1 MKTTLVITTA
11 MAAVMATAIAAPA
24 AQEQPPRFK
33 SAVEVT
39 SVDVS
44 VVDDRGQPIRDLKP
58 ADFVVRIDGKDRR
71 AVSAEWVPLASDA
84 PASPVFVPDGYSTNE
99 NAVGGRLIVLAID
112 QPNIRFG
119 GGRAIVAAAN
129 AFIDRLSANDR
140 IAVTGFGFGAPA
152 TPFTADRQ
160 RVKAALSRMTGQ
172 RRAAT
177 DLHHQITLDEARQ
190 IDRGDPSTLQMV
202 QQRECG
208 ASTGRFGIAASEC
221 YLEVE
226 SEAQELARDASREG
240 DQTLHGLRDLL
251 IGLKT
256 LDAPKTLI
264 LITEGFPLDDT
275 STTLE
280 VGALASA
287 ARTSVYALQ
296 LDQPLFDVSGGSRT
310 SIGNSDRDARAQ
322 GLQALVGAARGM
334 VVTVAGSGASFFE
347 RLEAELSGYYLV
359 AVESDPRDR
368 DGKPHPIRID
378 VPRRGATV
386 RARRQFVSTAE
397 EAHIR
402 SPREAVTAGLST
414 PLLLSALPLR
424 VIVFALRGP
433 ERGRIQ
439 LLIHA
444 DVGAGYIASKPVSVG
459 YMLLDHAGRVAD
471 SQSTDLRISPVLNG
485 VPSPLQYSA
494 GASVAPGDY
503 TLKLAIAE
511 GDKAGSV
518 EHPVHAALAETNG
531 VEVSEL
537 MVGGPIGDVE
547 PLRPT
552 VGYTVS
558 FGLLHAY
565 LEAYAPGVDAV
576 KVRYEVAATAGGPA
590 LLSADAAPHIAGEG
604 RALFAAVVPVPQL
617 PGGRY
622 IMRAIVSQNGKPLTT
637 MARAFEVAPPP
648 VLMTSA
654 EGTDATPSVDGELFL
669 PVGDEQLQ
677 RPFHREGAVAA
688 DTLKLFRERVAP
700 ASAVAFDSGVAMIA
714 AGEFAKAEAALKRA
728 IQPDVDSTA
737 PLTYLGVCFAASGH
751 DQEATSV
758 WQTALVDGGDFPQI
772 YEWLGDALLR
782 VHDMAGAK
790 SVYEEAAGKWPS
802 DPRFTRPLALV
813 DATFG
818 RGREAVRTLER
829 HLAAHPE
836 DRDGLFLGV
845 EWLYT
850 VRAAGGV
857 VHNPAEDLRLA
868 RRYAEAYEKADGP
881 KVALVKQWIE
891 FLEKK

>member
-1 MKTTLVITTA
+1 
-11 MAAVMATAIAAPA
+11 MAMATAIATPA
-24 AQEQPPRFK
+24 ASQEQPPRFT

-99 NAVGGRLIVLAID
+99 NTVGGRLIVLAID

-129 AFIDRLSANDR
+129 AFVDRLSPNDR
-140 IAVTGFGFGAPA
+140 IAVTGFGVGAPA

-160 RVKAALSRMTGQ
+160 RVKAALLRMAGQ

-190 IDRGDPSTLQMV
+190 IERGDTGTLQMV
-202 QQRECG
+202 QQRDCG
-208 ASTGRFGIAASEC
+208 ASTGRFGIAAPEC

-226 SEAQELARDASREG
+226 SEAQELARDASHEG

-256 LDAPKTLI
+256 VDAPKTLI
-264 LITEGFPLDDT
+264 LMTEGFPLDDASAT
-275 STTLE
+275 VE
-280 VGALASA
+280 VGTLASA

-296 LDQPLFDVSGGSRT
+296 LDQPLFDASGGGSRMST
-310 SIGNSDRDARAQ
+310 AFADRDARAQ
-322 GLQALVGAARGM
+322 GLQTLVGAARGL

-386 RARRQFVSTAE
+386 RARRQFVSTME

-444 DVGAGYIASKPVSVG
+444 EVGAGYTASKPVSVG
-459 YMLLDHAGRVAD
+459 YMLVDRAGRVAD
-471 SQSTDLRISPVLNG
+471 SQSTDLRIAPVMNG

-494 GASVAPGDY
+494 GASVVPGDY
-503 TLKLAIAE
+503 TLKLAVAE

-518 EHPVHAALAETNG
+518 EHPVHAALAEANG

-565 LEAYAPGVDAV
+565 LEAYAPDVDAV
-576 KVRYEVAATAGGPA
+576 TVRYEVAATAGGPA
-590 LLSADAAPHIAGEG
+590 LLSADTAPHMAGEG

-622 IMRAIVSQNGKPLTT
+622 IMRAIVSHGGKALTT

-654 EGTDATPSVDGELFL
+654 EGTDATASPDGELFL
-669 PVGDEQLQ
+669 PVGDELLQ

-700 ASAVAFDSGVAMIA
+700 ASAAAFDSGVALIT
-714 AGEFAKAEAALKRA
+714 AGDFAKAEAALKRA
-728 IQPDVDSTA
+728 IQPDADSTA

-772 YEWLGDALLR
+772 YEWLGDALMR
-782 VHDMAGAK
+782 VHDMAAAK

-818 RGREAVRTLER
+818 HGREAVQTLER

-836 DRDGLFLGV
+836 DRDALFLGV

-857 VHNPAEDLRLA
+857 VHSRAEDVRLA
-868 RRYAEAYEKADGP
+868 RGYADAYEKADGP
-881 KVALVKQWIE
+881 KVALVQQWME
-891 FLEKK
+891 FLEKQ